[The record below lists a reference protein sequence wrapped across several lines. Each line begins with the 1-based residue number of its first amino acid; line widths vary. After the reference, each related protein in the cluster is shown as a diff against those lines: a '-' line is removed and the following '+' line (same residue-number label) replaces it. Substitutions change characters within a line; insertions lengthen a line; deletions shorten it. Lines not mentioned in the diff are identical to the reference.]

1 MTLDPKR
8 GNGWAAGCLAGLLIA
23 LRPPFLLLAPFLA
36 LHRRGQLPGAA
47 AGLIL
52 GVVLPLFLN
61 SQVWPDY
68 FSAMREHASIYRA
81 DFAPHYQ
88 QDYPPRIEGIPT
100 DTLGHHA
107 VIPYADFSIYALLR
121 WLGLDLSG
129 PDQALFPDWLPLLA
143 VAVAFGLWLGWS
155 RRRRMEELL
164 VGLAAWFFLADL
176 CLPAYR
182 NSYNDVLILN
192 VVALGLVA
200 SARNPWAVW
209 PCLLA
214 LPLGWGVYVVAP
226 TEAWIINLPSFFFA
240 LGAILFLFFAG
251 RPAGFHRSAS

>member
-8 GNGWAAGCLAGLLIA
+8 GNGWAAGCLAGFLVA

-36 LHRRGQLPGAA
+36 LHRRGQLPGAV
-47 AGLIL
+47 AGLLL
-52 GVVLPLFLN
+52 GVILPLFMN
-61 SQVWPDY
+61 SSAWPDY
-68 FSAMREHASIYRA
+68 FSAMREHSSIYRA
-81 DFAPHYQ
+81 DFAPHYE

-100 DTLGHHA
+100 DTLGHYA

-143 VAVAFGLWLGWS
+143 VAAAFGLWLGWL
-155 RRRRMEELL
+155 RRRPVEELL
-164 VGLAAWFFLADL
+164 AGVAAWFFLADL

-192 VVALGLVA
+192 VVALGLVG
-200 SARNPWAVW
+200 SARIPWAVW

-214 LPLGWGVYVVAP
+214 LPLGWGVYIMAP
-226 TEAWIINLPSFFFA
+226 TAAWLINLPSVFFM
-240 LGAILFLFFAG
+240 LGAVLFLFFAG
-251 RPAGFHRSAS
+251 RRADSRPSAS